1 MNAYDLAEIVDKWA
15 YSESAEYLTDAANML
30 RQQADRIA
38 HLEMLL
44 ANRNEIID
52 KLDLTTTQI
61 KELSD
66 EELNK
71 AFDYYCETDE
81 GVLRFNYELRD
92 EWKKEQ
98 LIRWKEAFKKASER

>member
-1 MNAYDLAEIVDKWA
+1 MNNEPVAWINQNIEVENGKPQLAWHKDNFAEICKPL
-15 YSESAEYLTDAANML
+15 Y
-30 RQQADRIA
+30 
-38 HLEMLL
+38 
-44 ANRNEIID
+44 
-52 KLDLTTTQI
+52 TTPQI

-98 LIRWKEAFKKASER
+98 LIRWKEAFKKASEK

>member
-1 MNAYDLAEIVDKWA
+1 MNDWHPDVKFEEGVFRFDLPNGDEFVIVPP
-15 YSESAEYLTDAANML
+15 
-30 RQQADRIA
+30 
-38 HLEMLL
+38 
-44 ANRNEIID
+44 
-52 KLDLTTTQI
+52 QI

-66 EELNK
+66 DELNK

-98 LIRWKEAFKKASER
+98 LIRWKEAFKKASEK